1 MPLTMYLHA
10 VVDGI
15 QEELRRDPRTFLMG
29 EDIQSKLYYGKGA
42 TFLEEFGPERIR
54 NTPMS
59 EAAFVGAGIGAAMTG
74 TRPIIDLGVA
84 SFLYV
89 AMDQL
94 ISQAAKSRY
103 MFGSQATIPLT
114 IRTVMY
120 YGGGMAAQHSDRPY
134 PLFMHIPGFK
144 VVAPSNAFD
153 AKGLLKS
160 AIRDDDVVIVFEDI
174 TLHSAHAEVPDEE
187 YLVPLGRA
195 AIVREG
201 SDVTI
206 VAIAGSVAHA
216 LQAADHLAQEGI
228 SAEVVDP
235 RTLVPLDTEA
245 ILRSVTRTGR
255 LVIADPA
262 HRVCG
267 AASEIAA
274 VVAEQAFDSLSA
286 RIVRITAP
294 QVHIPFSSAL
304 ERDLYPSAAKI
315 GEAARELC
323 GVRA

>member
-1 MPLTMYLHA
+1 
-10 VVDGI
+10 
-15 QEELRRDPRTFLMG
+15 MG
-29 EDIQSKLYYGKGA
+29 EDIQSELYYGSGG
-42 TFLEEFGPERIR
+42 TFLVDFGPERIR

-59 EAAFVGAGIGAAMTG
+59 EAAIVGAGIGAAMTG
-74 TRPIIDLGVA
+74 TRPIIDLAIA

-89 AMDQL
+89 AFDQL
-94 ISQAAKSRY
+94 ISQAAKTRY

-114 IRTVMY
+114 IRTAMY

-134 PLFMHIPGFK
+134 PLFMHVPGLK

-160 AIRDDDVVIVFEDI
+160 AIRDDNIVLVFEDV
-174 TLHSAHAEVPDEE
+174 TLHGTRAEVPDEE

-195 AIVREG
+195 AVARTG
-201 SDVTI
+201 SDVTV
-206 VAIAGSVAHA
+206 VAIAGSVAQA
-216 LQAADHLAQEGI
+216 LKAADSLADEGI
-228 SAEVVDP
+228 SVEVIDP
-235 RTLVPLDTEA
+235 RTLVPLDTDA
-245 ILRSVTRTGR
+245 ILRSVIKTGR
-255 LVIADPA
+255 VVIAEPA

-274 VVAEQAFDSLSA
+274 VVAEEAFDSLKA

-304 ERDLYPSAAKI
+304 ERDLYPTAAKI
-315 GEAARELC
+315 GDAARALC
-323 GVRA
+323 GAQA

>member
-1 MPLTMYLHA
+1 MPSMMYLHA

-15 QEELRRDPRTFLMG
+15 KEELRRDPRTFLMG
-29 EDIQSKLYYGKGA
+29 EDIQSKLYYGKGG
-42 TFLEEFGPERIR
+42 TFLEEFGAERIR

-74 TRPIIDLGVA
+74 TRPIVDLAIA

-134 PLFMHIPGFK
+134 PLFMHVPGFK

-153 AKGLLKS
+153 AKGLFKS

-174 TLHSAHAEVPDEE
+174 TLHGTRADVPDEE

-195 AIVREG
+195 ATAKEG
-201 SDVTI
+201 ADVTV
-206 VAIAGSVAHA
+206 VAIAGSVTHA
-216 LQAADHLAQEGI
+216 LQAADILAKEGI
-228 SAEVVDP
+228 SVEVVDP
-235 RTLVPLDTEA
+235 RTLVPLDTDA
-245 ILRSVTRTGR
+245 IVRSVVKTGR
-255 LVIADPA
+255 LVIAEPA

-267 AASEIAA
+267 AAAEIAA
-274 VVAEQAFDSLSA
+274 VVAEEAFGSLKA
-286 RIVRITAP
+286 RVIRITTP

-304 ERDLYPSAAKI
+304 ERDLYPTAAKI
-315 GEAARELC
+315 VEAARSLC
-323 GVRA
+323 GVQA